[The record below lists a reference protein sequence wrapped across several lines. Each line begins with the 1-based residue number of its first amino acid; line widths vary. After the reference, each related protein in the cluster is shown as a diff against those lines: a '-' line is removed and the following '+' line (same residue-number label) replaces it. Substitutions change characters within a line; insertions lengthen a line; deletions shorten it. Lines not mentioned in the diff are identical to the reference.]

1 MRYEFRTFVE
11 RFKMFEPGERIRP
24 ASPRCEL
31 PPGGE
36 YVVVRCI
43 EPITPGYDSIVFV
56 EGHAR
61 GADTGYLRS
70 VEDDR
75 DPPAGPEDGI
85 LALGDML
92 ASAAAGWTRIEPLVL
107 KAGHDRDGVLDRL
120 LAFVEAYGLG
130 PQVQAY
136 LEAQHRR
143 QAADSRGAE

>member
-1 MRYEFRTFVE
+1 MRYEFRTFTI

-56 EGHAR
+56 EGHRR
-61 GADTGYLRS
+61 GADTGYLIP
-70 VEDDR
+70 VENDHDA
-75 DPPAGPEDGI
+75 PSGPEDGI
-85 LALGDML
+85 LALQDMR
-92 ASAAAGWTRIEPLVL
+92 ASAATGWRRIEPLVL
-107 KAGHDRDGVLDRL
+107 KAGQDREGVLDRL

-130 PQVQAY
+130 PEVHAY

-143 QAADSRGAE
+143 QAADAGGAE